1 MGIAKKNVAKVFALC
16 LTAASVATPIS
27 ASAGQ
32 LLGETTFDTKGLP
45 WHVCE
50 STPGKMSFDIVDGVY
65 KATIVNPG
73 GQSNGGEDRWDCQF
87 RHRGLVMR
95 SSDTYEISFEL
106 TADKAGKFYT
116 KIGNLEGDVEVWH
129 NGNTNAGD
137 FDQKWDCIPV
147 QANQTYKMECTFQ
160 PTKDLEVA
168 EWAFH
173 LGGDGQW
180 TAGGCFSEGTTIT
193 FDNMSLVNTSR
204 NDDDYVDAG
213 QYQISGVE
221 VNQVGYYKNL
231 QKQATV
237 VVDSASAA
245 PQEFTVVDKDGNV
258 VYTGTTG
265 NTIDDK
271 DSGMF
276 VQVADFSKLTDAE
289 GTGYTVVCGGKTS
302 LPFNIGNWIYDGLF
316 TNSVNYYYLNRSGL
330 NLESQYITSGD
341 ATALAAK
348 AGHNPD
354 IAYIQNEWKDDYKSD
369 GSDVDK
375 SSGSI
380 DVTGGWYD
388 AGDHG
393 KYVVNG
399 GISVWTL
406 NNMYE
411 RAKAAGD
418 TTKMDD
424 SGDIKI
430 PESGNGYPDILDE
443 TKVEMDFF
451 LKMQRD
457 DGMVYHKMHD
467 YKWTALAVRPNEDK
481 LIRIVKPVSTAA
493 TLNVAA
499 TAAQSYRLWS
509 GIDDAYANT
518 CLEAAKKAYS
528 AAKANPNELASMTQD
543 RGGGAYGDTELSD
556 DFYWAACELF
566 AATGDD
572 TYYTDL
578 KGYKD
583 AFKLTNNL
591 DGGENCGSFS
601 SFNWG
606 CTAGLGTLTLLLN
619 SDKLSADEK
628 KTLEDSVV
636 EIAQSYVDKENEQGF
651 GIPYQSASY
660 TDKSYDGTITGYEWG
675 SNSFVINNCI
685 VMAYAY
691 DITKDVQFIN
701 GVSTAMDY
709 ILGRNPL
716 EQSYVTGY
724 GSHATTYPHH
734 RFWSYQLDKTFPMA
748 PAGVLSGGPNSAMQD
763 PWIKGMGY
771 KVGTIAPQTCYLDHI
786 ESWSTN
792 EVTINWNAPLAWTV
806 SYLEDVAPT
815 VNASDDDNP
824 TTTTTSTPTTEAP
837 TTSASAS
844 DTKATDE
851 PDTTTTPKATDSDDT
866 TTTTKKA
873 DDGKTDPSNI
883 LWGDVNVD
891 GVVDIVDVTLL
902 KQYIVKITDDITA
915 QGKLNGDVIPNGELD
930 VQDLGQLLKYI
941 VKTIT
946 DLDPAKNGY

>member
-1 MGIAKKNVAKVFALC
+1 MGIAKKNAAKVLALC
-16 LTAASVATPIS
+16 LTAASVAAPVS

-50 STPGKMSFDIVDGVY
+50 STPGEMTFEIVDGVY

-73 GQSNGGEDRWDCQF
+73 GASNGGEDRWDCQF

-95 SSDTYEISFEL
+95 ASDTYEISFEL

-116 KIGNLEGDVEVWH
+116 KIGNLDGDVEVWH
-129 NGNTNAGD
+129 NGNTSSSD
-137 FDQKWDCIPV
+137 FGEKWDCIPV
-147 QANQTYKMECTFQ
+147 QANVKYTMNCTFS
-160 PTKDLEVA
+160 PTQDLEVA

-180 TAGGCFSEGTTIT
+180 TSGGCFSAGTTIV
-193 FDNMSLVNTSR
+193 FDNMSLINKSR
-204 NDDDYVDAG
+204 DTDDYVDSG
-213 QYQISGVE
+213 DYEITGVE

-237 VVDSASAA
+237 VVDSADAA
-245 PQEFTVVDKDGNV
+245 SQEFTVVDSNGNV

-265 NTIDDK
+265 ATIDDK

-276 VQVADFSKLTDAE
+276 VQVADFSDLTDAE
-289 GTGYTVVCGGKTS
+289 GTDYKVVCGGKES
-302 LPFNIGNWIYDGLF
+302 LPFNIGDWIYDGLF
-316 TNSVNYYYLNRSGL
+316 TNAMNYYYLNRSGVDL
-330 NLESQYITSGD
+330 DSQYITSGD
-341 ATALAAK
+341 ASALAAK

-354 IAYIQNEWKDDYKSD
+354 VAYIQNEWKDDYKSD

-375 SSGSI
+375 SNGSI

-406 NNMYE
+406 NNIYE
-411 RAKAAGD
+411 RAVLAGD
-418 TTKMDD
+418 TTKLDD
-424 SGDIKI
+424 GGDIKI
-430 PESGNGYPDILDE
+430 PESGNGYPDLLDE
-443 TKVEMDFF
+443 TRVEMDFF

-457 DGMVYHKMHD
+457 DGMVYHKIHD
-467 YKWTALAVRPNEDK
+467 YKWTALAVRPSEDT

-499 TAAQSYRLWS
+499 TAAQSYRLWKD
-509 GIDDAYANT
+509 IDSAYADK
-518 CLEAAKKAYS
+518 CLTAAKKAYS

-566 AATGDD
+566 AATGED

-578 KGYKD
+578 KSYKD

-591 DGGENCGSFS
+591 DGGENSGSFS

-619 SDKLSADEK
+619 SDMLSADEK
-628 KTLEDSVV
+628 KTVEDSVV
-636 EIAQSYVDKENEQGF
+636 SIAQTYVDKENEQGF

-675 SNSFVINNCI
+675 SNSFVVNNCI

-691 DITKDVQFIN
+691 DITKDIQYIN

-724 GSHATTYPHH
+724 GEHATTYPHH
-734 RFWSYQLDKTFPMA
+734 RFWSYQLDKSFPMA

-771 KVGTIAPQTCYLDHI
+771 KVGTIAPQTCYLDNI

-815 VNASDDDNP
+815 VTATENP
-824 TTTTTSTPTTEAP
+824 NNPEVTTTEAP
-837 TTSASAS
+837 TTTASV
-844 DTKATDE
+844 DTTTQTDITTISGGE
-851 PDTTTTPKATDSDDT
+851 TTTTPSTSDDGGDST
-866 TTTTKKA
+866 TVSTEPGDTSK
-873 DDGKTDPSNI
+873 I
-883 LWGDVNVD
+883 IWGDVNDD
-891 GVVDIVDVTLL
+891 GFVDVRDVTQL
-902 KQYIVKITDDITA
+902 KKYIVKLVGDADITA
-915 QGKLNGDVIPNGELD
+915 QGKLNGDVIPSGTLD
-930 VQDLGQLLKYI
+930 VQDLGQIIKYVI
-941 VKTIT
+941 KVVT